1 MSIEVEGLGYVYM
14 KKSPYEKRALEDV
27 SFTIEAG
34 EFVAIVGQTGSGKST
49 LLQHLNGLIK
59 LTEGRVRVD
68 DIDLTARRVDYR
80 RLRAKVGMVFQ
91 YPEYQLFDET
101 VARDVG
107 FGCRNAGLSDEDTD
121 RCVRDAI
128 AEVGMDYDDVAE
140 RSPFELS
147 GGQKRRAAI
156 AGVVAMRPDVLVLD
170 EPTAGLDPVGRRDIM
185 DMVVRLH
192 QTVCPTVLMVTHDM
206 EAVAEYC
213 DRALVLSGG
222 HLVFDGTPADLFA
235 RGAELRELGLD
246 VPAAVQVADRLRRE
260 GWDIPTVLTPAALA
274 DAVARIVEGQV

>member
-1 MSIEVEGLGYVYM
+1 M